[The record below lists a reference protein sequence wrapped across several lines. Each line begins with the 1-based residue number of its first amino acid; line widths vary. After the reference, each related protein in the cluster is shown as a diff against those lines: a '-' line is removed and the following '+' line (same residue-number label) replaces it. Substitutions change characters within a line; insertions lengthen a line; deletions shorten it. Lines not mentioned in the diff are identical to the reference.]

1 MVRRIMICS
10 QCNFQE
16 RQNRDCVCCQTV
28 GTLEARTGGSG
39 LDLNWTFS
47 RQPVPWALRL
57 VVQELLLFQLLILVH
72 SHLTTSPAALDK
84 TGCSLLPATPI
95 RVSPP
100 FWVFAAPVTLLS
112 TIIFIAAT
120 CEPSCRDI
128 LSLFSSTSR
137 IRNSQDS
144 TARAPV
150 VETPFFI
157 IDSVVWGSL
166 LFLG

>member
-16 RQNRDCVCCQTV
+16 RQNRDFVCCQTV
-28 GTLEARTGGSG
+28 CTLEARTGGSG

-47 RQPVPWALRL
+47 RQPVPWALGL
-57 VVQELLLFQLLILVH
+57 VVEELLLFQLLILVLQAVIH

-100 FWVFAAPVTLLS
+100 FWVFAAPVTLLF
-112 TIIFIAAT
+112 TIIFLAAIG
-120 CEPSCRDI
+120 EPSCRDI
-128 LSLFSSTSR
+128 LSLFSSTNR

-150 VETPFFI
+150 V
-157 IDSVVWGSL
+157 
-166 LFLG
+166 